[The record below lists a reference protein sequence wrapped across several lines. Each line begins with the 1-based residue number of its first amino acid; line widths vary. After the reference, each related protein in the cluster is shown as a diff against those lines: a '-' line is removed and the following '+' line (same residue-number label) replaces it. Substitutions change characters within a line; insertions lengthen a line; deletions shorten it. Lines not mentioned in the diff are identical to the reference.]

1 MHTKALPYLESG
13 PKLNDNHYSSI
24 SVGEKIN
31 VGSAITNA
39 LIFIA
44 GDGDVISDNKHGKTG
59 RRFQCK
65 SPPAQAKFFEWLH
78 DPFILAL
85 DSGAGRPS
93 AADQVEYAR

>member
-13 PKLNDNHYSSI
+13 PELNSKHYSSI
-24 SVGEKIN
+24 SVGERIN

-39 LIFIA
+39 PIFVA
-44 GDGDVISDNKHGKTG
+44 GDGEVISDNKHGEKG
-59 RRFQCK
+59 RRFQCT
-65 SPPAQAKFFEWLH
+65 STPAQAKFFEWLH

-85 DSGAGRPS
+85 DSGAGGPS